1 MPDSSYPERSFSIT
15 IFCSPAEMPLLPE
28 PGVEA
33 KSLVPVSGPLPGALS
48 AVWTSLRI
56 RGKGPNLDTMFC
68 KDRRGRCDLLGPRGE
83 AMHAQPLRGRQK
95 RRPPTFPAGQTQQ
108 LWGREGSPRIYKS
121 CFSSVPWIFL
131 GRGTRPK
138 GRNTD
143 LVQAFHPRSSHLS
156 AFKESPR
163 GDPEFSTPVPPYLK
177 GF

>member
-83 AMHAQPLRGRQK
+83 AMHAQPLCFNK
-95 RRPPTFPAGQTQQ
+95 T
-108 LWGREGSPRIYKS
+108 EGSSETQTPD
-121 CFSSVPWIFL
+121 FSRWSDPAAL
-131 GRGTRPK
+131 GK
-138 GRNTD
+138 GGKPTN
-143 LVQAFHPRSSHLS
+143 LQIMFFISSLDIS
-156 AFKESPR
+156 
-163 GDPEFSTPVPPYLK
+163 GK
-177 GF
+177 GHKAQREEH